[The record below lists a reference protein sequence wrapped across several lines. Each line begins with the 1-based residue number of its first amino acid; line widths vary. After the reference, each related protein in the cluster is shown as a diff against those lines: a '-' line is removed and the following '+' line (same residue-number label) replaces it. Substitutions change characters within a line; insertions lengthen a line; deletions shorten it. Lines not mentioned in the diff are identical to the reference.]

1 MLQKGA
7 NNLQVRFFN
16 KKRIMNLLYQRQ
28 MTRQDIA
35 RELSLSLPTVSQ
47 ILKELETQGL
57 VEETGV
63 LESSGGRKPALIS
76 IIYNAKFSAGVE
88 ITRNHI
94 RFVAIDLSGSVL
106 FHKRISSRFENSDE
120 YFAGLSRLSK
130 EMLDESGIDQDRLLG
145 IGIAIPGVVQKRL
158 EMVEFVPTLNVK
170 NLPEQSINKHFN
182 ERILIDNDAN
192 LAGFAEIWNMQRLS
206 DAVFLSIN
214 KGVGGAVIINGR
226 IYGGNNRRAG
236 EFGHMTI
243 VKDGKE
249 CACGKLGCFE
259 AYCSTNVL
267 AGNGGDLADFFQS
280 LQNGDSRCAQ
290 IWDEYLGHLAAGINS
305 IRMMFDTDIIIGGDI
320 DEYIEGYLDTL
331 NERLRDINTFSDS
344 TGYLHIS
351 KYGAMASAVGA
362 ALMHVDEFLN
372 K

>member
-47 ILKELETQGL
+47 ILKELEMQGL

-76 IIYNAKFSAGVE
+76 IIYNAKFSAGIE

-94 RFVAIDLSGSVL
+94 RFVVIDLSGSVI
-106 FHKRISSRFENSDE
+106 FHKRISCRFENSDE
-120 YFAGLSRLSK
+120 YFEGLSRLSR
-130 EMLDESGIDQDRLLG
+130 EMLDESGIDQSRLLG
-145 IGIAIPGVVQKRL
+145 IGIAIPGIVQKRL

-170 NLPEQSINKHFN
+170 NLPEQSINKHFD

-214 KGVGGAVIINGR
+214 KGVGGAVIMGGR

-267 AGNGGDLADFFQS
+267 AGSSGDLTDFFLS
-280 LQNGDSRCAQ
+280 LQNGDERCAQ

-320 DEYIEGYLDTL
+320 DEYIEGYLAPL
-331 NERLRDINTFSDS
+331 KERLRDINTFSDS

-351 KYGAMASAVGA
+351 KYGAMASVVGA